1 MPEPG
6 IGEWRRGLRRDLLIA
21 GLSVAGAVVLTVG
34 AFDGPAGLRWRLLG
48 VAVVAAVAAGL
59 VRTRPVTGVLVGG
72 AAVLVDQVIGP
83 SLATVLIYTQVLY
96 DAGVH
101 GPRRLARVLLWA
113 GAMLTVAVTVL
124 HLAGG
129 RGQDAA
135 VNGVLVALILIVP
148 VTTGMSVREWRDRS
162 AADRR
167 HAEQVA
173 RLAAM
178 DDRRAVAAER
188 TRMARELHDVVAN
201 HLSVV
206 AIHSTGALAAADPA
220 LRERALTV
228 IRDHAVQGLA
238 ELRESIRV
246 LRLDETA
253 LPGVEVGL
261 DEVPALAE
269 RVRRTGLDVRVT
281 TTGARRPLP
290 IAVDMAAY
298 RIVQE
303 SLTNA
308 VKHGG
313 DTVTLGI
320 TYGPG
325 VLTVTVSNPVGVSS
339 PDGSGA
345 GLIGMRERASLL
357 GGTFDAGAADG
368 VFLVRVSLPTPKVSA

>member
-1 MPEPG
+1 MQ
-6 IGEWRRGLRRDLLIA
+6 RDLLIVA
-21 GLSVAGAVVLTVG
+21 LSIGGAAVLTLG
-34 AFDGPAGLRWRLLG
+34 AYDGPPELRWRLFAG
-48 VAVVAAVAAGL
+48 AVVAAVAAGL
-59 VRTRPVTGVLVGG
+59 VRTRPVTGVLLGS
-72 AAVLVDQVIGP
+72 AALLTDQVIGP

-101 GPRRLARVLLWA
+101 GPRRLPRVLLWA

-124 HLAGG
+124 HLADG
-129 RGQDAA
+129 RAQDAA

-173 RLAAM
+173 RLAAL
-178 DDRRAVAAER
+178 DDRQAVAAER

-206 AIHSTGALAAADPA
+206 AIHSTGALAATDPA
-220 LRERALTV
+220 VREKALTV
-228 IRDHAVQGLA
+228 IREHAVRGLA

-253 LPGVEVGL
+253 LPGIEVGL
-261 DEVPALAE
+261 DEVPALAD
-269 RVRRTGLDVRVT
+269 RIRQTGLDVRVT
-281 TTGARRPLP
+281 TTGVRRPLP

-313 DTVTLGI
+313 DAVTLEI
-320 TYGPG
+320 AYGPDD
-325 VLTVTVSNPVGVSS
+325 LSLTVSNPVGAN
-339 PDGSGA
+339 PAQPADGSGS

-357 GGTFDAGAADG
+357 GGTFDAGAVDG
-368 VFLVRVSLPTPKVSA
+368 DFRVRVGLPAGEASA